1 MDSTP
6 AMPNRAFASV
16 QATPVTIPSSS
27 NAMSAPVLRSDPQRQ
42 ENLMLPSDVLEQI
55 FKFLSMRE
63 CGPLFQVCT
72 SWNLAGARLRQAA
85 SHLGQMRSFDTGNLF
100 KSLQPAQFEEHLSAV
115 FALPRADMLD
125 GLTMLSRLLKSLSPG
140 MVPGVLSLLQK
151 KLESTPLDVQRRVW
165 CSVARSLSG
174 KGRRQEIDFIIAA
187 TSRLPLLSQALV
199 LAALC
204 HDMPETDGR
213 LDIIIAAASR
223 FDLGEMESEG
233 NAGLVTTMNALACAE
248 EAANAKRLKFYLF
261 GYYRMPFLSFGTPVR
276 KDVAY
281 IADIASG
288 ILQMNLSHAEK
299 LELLL
304 HRNHQGL
311 PWLAQELRHPASSS
325 LCGAYMKAI
334 SHCRLASED
343 VTLLLSG
350 YDEDGMP
357 AFGKLIRDIADSR
370 FLDVEH
376 QKGNFSARDNCLA
389 CSQEYIDQISSN
401 SALPS
406 GVKVT
411 LLRAQMKGSDVA
423 REVVRSRAIGSIGT
437 EIEAYLKWIMK
448 GRHEDNRHLDNRVP
462 NGDAPFFGLSMID
475 SLFHD
480 SLQESMMAYMDAIL
494 KSKLSNEEKFGVLR
508 LAHADRLDIGG
519 MYGAYGTYCAGIR
532 RSGLPEP
539 MQKALQQELNVKFE
553 LPCNIL

>member
-6 AMPNRAFASV
+6 AMSNRAFASV
-16 QATPVTIPSSS
+16 QANPVTIPSGS
-27 NAMSAPVLRSDPQRQ
+27 NAMLVPVLRSDPQRP
-42 ENLMLPSDVLEQI
+42 ENLMLPVDVLEQI
-55 FKFLSMRE
+55 FKFLSVRE
-63 CGPLFQVCT
+63 CGSLFQVCT

-85 SHLGQMRSFDTGNLF
+85 SHLSQMRSFDTGNLF
-100 KSLQPAQFEEHLSAV
+100 KSLQPAQFEEHLGAV
-115 FALPRADMLD
+115 FALPPADMLD
-125 GLTMLSRLLKSLSPG
+125 GLIMLSRLLKSLSPG

-151 KLESTPLDVQRRVW
+151 KLESTPLEVQRRVW

-199 LAALC
+199 LAGLC

-213 LDIIIAAASR
+213 LDIIIAASSR

-233 NAGLVTTMNALACAE
+233 DAGLATTMNALACAE
-248 EAANAKRLKFYLF
+248 EAANVKRLKFCLF
-261 GYYRMPFLSFGTPVR
+261 GYYRMPFLSFGTPAR

-288 ILQMNLSHAEK
+288 ILQMNLSHSEK

-311 PWLAQELRHPASSS
+311 PWLAQELRNPASSS
-325 LCGAYMKAI
+325 LCGAYMKAV
-334 SHCRLASED
+334 SHCPLASED
-343 VTLLLSG
+343 LILLLSG

-357 AFGKLIRDIADSR
+357 AFGKMIRDIADSR
-370 FLDVEH
+370 FLDVEYE
-376 QKGNFSARDNCLA
+376 KGNFSARGNCLA

-423 REVVRSRAIGSIGT
+423 REVVRSRAVESIGT
-437 EIEAYLKWIMK
+437 ELEAILKLVMK

-480 SLQESMMAYMDAIL
+480 SLQETMMAYMDSISN
-494 KSKLSNEEKFGVLR
+494 SKLSNEEKFGVLR

-519 MYGAYGTYCAGIR
+519 MYGAYGTYCSGIR
-532 RSGLPEP
+532 RSGLPGT
-539 MQKALQQELNVKFE
+539 MQTALQQELNVKFE
-553 LPCNIL
+553 LPCSIL